1 MPPETRYARAG
12 DLSIAYQVVGDG
24 PRDLVVVPGWISH
37 LEYQWE
43 EPSYARFLERLASFS
58 RLILFDKR
66 GSGLSDRVSTS
77 ALPTLEE
84 RMDDVR
90 AVMDA
95 VGSEHASLL
104 GFTDGGAI
112 ATLFAATY
120 PQRADALVLIGSY
133 AVAYADSE
141 TPEAVSSEH
150 HRDVLQK
157 IEENWGSGADLA
169 MLAPSTVGDERFL
182 RWWATFERLAA
193 SPGAAIAQYRMTTEL
208 DIRDILETV
217 QTPTLI
223 LHRSGDQTVPR
234 DASIQLEEG
243 IPGSRRVEL
252 DGEDHLP
259 WVGDADALLDEVEEF
274 LTGARARRE
283 PDRMLA
289 TVLFTD
295 IVGSTERVA
304 ELGDRRWRDLLES
317 HNMLVRR
324 QLDRFRGHEVKTIG
338 DGFLATFDGPA
349 RGIRCALAISDAVR
363 GLGLQVRA
371 GLHTGECEV
380 TNGDVGGVAVHIGA
394 RVGALAGADEVLVS
408 GTVKDLV
415 VGSGLDFEERGA
427 HALKGV
433 PGEWPLYAVRG

>member
-1 MPPETRYARAG
+1 VPPTTSYARAG
-12 DLSIAYQVVGDG
+12 DLSIAYQVVGEG
-24 PRDLVVVPGWISH
+24 ERDLVVVPGWLSH

-66 GSGLSDRVSTS
+66 GSGLSDRVSTT

-95 VGSEHASLL
+95 VESEHASLL

-133 AVAYADSE
+133 AVAYADHD
-141 TPEAVSSEH
+141 TPEAVPSEH
-150 HRDVLQK
+150 HRDALQK
-157 IEENWGSGADLA
+157 IEENWGSGGDLA
-169 MLAPSTVGDERFL
+169 MLAPSTRGDERFR

-208 DIRDILETV
+208 DIRHILETV
-217 QTPTLI
+217 QTPTLV
-223 LHRSGDQTVPR
+223 LHRSGDRAVPR
-234 DASIQLEEG
+234 DASVQLEEG
-243 IPGSRRVEL
+243 IPGARRVEL
-252 DGEDHLP
+252 EGEDHLP
-259 WVGDADALLDEVEEF
+259 YAGDADALLDEVEEF

-283 PDRMLA
+283 PDRRLA

-295 IVGSTERVA
+295 IVGSTSRAA

-317 HNMLVRR
+317 HNVLVRR
-324 QLDRFRGHEVKTIG
+324 QLERFRGNEVKTMG

-349 RGIRCALAISDAVR
+349 RGIRCAMAISDAVR
-363 GLGLQVRA
+363 GLGLEVRA
-371 GLHTGECEV
+371 GLHTGECEF
-380 TNGDVGGVAVHIGA
+380 TNGDVGGVAVAIGA
-394 RVGALAGADEVLVS
+394 RVGAMATANEVLVS

-433 PGEWPLYAVRG
+433 PGEWPLFAVRG